1 MLRAFIA
8 IELPHQV
15 KEQIAAQTAG
25 LRRKLGHS
33 LRWVPADNLHLT
45 LKFLGEIASIQIDP
59 LVQALETETKQH
71 ESFEIT
77 MEGLGCFPNARRPRV
92 VWVGIVAPA
101 ALSRLA
107 EGIETAVAP
116 LGFVAED
123 RPFSAHL
130 TIGRVRE
137 QLPAADVVS
146 ISEALQD
153 THIGRLGSFTAA
165 AVHLFR
171 SDLQPGGPVYR
182 CLSTSA
188 LGGKPI
194 HEVKPEST

>member
-15 KEQIAAQTAG
+15 KEKIAAQTAG
-25 LRRKLGHS
+25 LRRKFGHS
-33 LRWVPADNLHLT
+33 LRWVTADNLHLT

-59 LVQALETETKQH
+59 LAQALETESKQH
-71 ESFEIT
+71 QPFEIT
-77 MEGLGCFPNARRPRV
+77 IEGLGCFPNPRRPRV
-92 VWVGIVAPA
+92 VWVGIVAPP
-101 ALSRLA
+101 ALPRLV
-107 EGIETAVAP
+107 ERIETAIGP
-116 LGFVAED
+116 LGFAAEE

-137 QLPAADVVS
+137 QLSAADLLS
-146 ISEALQD
+146 ISETLQD
-153 THIGRLGSFTAA
+153 TPIGRLGTFTAA
-165 AVHLFR
+165 TVHLFR

-182 CLSTSA
+182 SLSTSA